1 MSKKIGLLTLPLI
14 SNYGGILQCLSL
26 TFVLKKM
33 GHDVTLIDIRP
44 ALNPT
49 RRFLLYILAR
59 CPFQNIRGIRERFI
73 KEKQNKKTIKKY
85 INKHTKKIENLN
97 QLKNESKTLVLDAM
111 IVGSDQVWR
120 YDYINNDMYSAY
132 FLDFYEGEK
141 CKKISYAASF
151 GVDVWKHEDK
161 RQLTRSL
168 LKQFDAISVREDTG
182 VDICRNEF
190 SIESVIHVLDPTML
204 DLSFYDDLLSE
215 HSPNQDTGYLLKYIL
230 DEKETASVF
239 SSIIKDKRE
248 INSEKDIHD
257 DNKYYTLAEWVQR
270 FKNAE
275 YVVTDSFHG
284 MVFSI
289 IFNKNFIAI
298 GNKSR
303 GLSRFISLLTLL
315 GLKERLVYPED
326 IKSGTDLTNV
336 LSNDIDY
343 VRVNEIVEVWRKK
356 SLNYL
361 ADSLR

>member
-1 MSKKIGLLTLPLI
+1 
-14 SNYGGILQCLSL
+14 
-26 TFVLKKM
+26 
-33 GHDVTLIDIRP
+33 
-44 ALNPT
+44 
-49 RRFLLYILAR
+49 
-59 CPFQNIRGIRERFI
+59 
-73 KEKQNKKTIKKY
+73 
-85 INKHTKKIENLN
+85 
-97 QLKNESKTLVLDAM
+97 
-111 IVGSDQVWR
+111 
-120 YDYINNDMYSAY
+120 
-132 FLDFYEGEK
+132 
-141 CKKISYAASF
+141 
-151 GVDVWKHEDK
+151 
-161 RQLTRSL
+161 
-168 LKQFDAISVREDTG
+168 
-182 VDICRNEF
+182 
-190 SIESVIHVLDPTML
+190 ML